1 MNRKAIFYIKD
12 IYEYICKILEYT
24 EGLNFEEFS
33 NDNKTCD
40 AVIRCIEV
48 IGEASKNI
56 PNEIREKYQFIPWRE
71 MAGMRDII
79 IHGYFT
85 VNFNKIWSVVIE
97 DLPKLRPLIEQII
110 KDYNNM

>member
-1 MNRKAIFYIKD
+1 MNRNVIFYIKD
-12 IYEYICKILEYT
+12 IYENMCKILEYT
-24 EGLNFEEFS
+24 EGMDFGKFS

-56 PNEIREKYQFIPWRE
+56 PNEIREQYQFIPWRE

-85 VNFNKIWSVVIE
+85 VNFNKVWSVVI
-97 DLPKLRPLIEQII
+97 DDIPKLKPLIEQIL
-110 KDYNNM
+110 KNCNKK